1 MKRNVKIIIAT
12 ILLILSALA
21 LVIILRIDKVLPG
34 SFFTNDSYEKVY
46 NFSDAIASVT
56 IQNNK
61 QDIKVFKNDLGEK
74 YLFLPAKVDSFQFD
88 NIDESLG
95 LSVNGKEYASSDFIP
110 LDGDLTI
117 TLTADGSPLETLNVL
132 KSENLDAL
140 FLQSEF
146 SAEKIATTN
155 GDEFDG
161 FLSLSKENL
170 KPIENEELDFI
181 KAYANDFP
189 NTEKKSYEIKL
200 KVAKELAA
208 NEKSLEWVL
217 LANPHDNTLLKN
229 QMVYDFVGEFMDMSS
244 PKGEYVDL
252 YFNGEYF
259 GNYYL
264 CNKPQ
269 LNGSALAL
277 NDCDPLKIK
286 ENSGTDL
293 KDILFELNDNKS
305 AYGVTNLESPEDI
318 TGGFIVEVT
327 SEEELTRT
335 DAWFKTKNGTVIK
348 ILTPKYAT
356 LREVEYIQAS
366 FNELEAAILSPD
378 GINPDTGWSIGDY
391 LDIDSYTKQCFI
403 DLLFANSNS
412 KLTKVLFYK
421 DSDSVDPKLYAGPVW
436 NYDMSALDFLYAENT
451 SIEATKSF
459 YQSGD
464 MFKHP
469 EVTASLQDVFNKY
482 RDAAISEVLP
492 LLREGNVLINKSR
505 IMNDLRWG
513 KKTVNDHF
521 VLEATDKYIDSR
533 LQVIKERVLE
543 DDPYYVVN
551 FYDVE
556 GRLHYSKEV
565 KGGTAVGDVPTCPS
579 WTSLFRGWFNKET
592 DEPVTADTIIY
603 KNTEVISKW
612 LDVSIVVQ
620 NALDGAS
627 IDAGDVNV
635 QELEAIVEDIK
646 TRQGNANE

>member
-1 MKRNVKIIIAT
+1 MKRNVKIIIAST
-12 ILLILSALA
+12 LLILSALG
-21 LVIILRIDKVLPG
+21 LFFLLKLDKVLPG

-61 QDIKVFKNDLGEK
+61 QDIKVFKSESGEK
-74 YLFLPAKVDSFQFD
+74 YLFLPANVDSFQFE

-110 LDGDLTI
+110 VDNDLTLS
-117 TLTADGSPLETLNVL
+117 LTADGEPLETLNVYR
-132 KSENLDAL
+132 SENLDAL

-146 SAEKIATTN
+146 SVEKIGTTN
-155 GDEFDG
+155 GDEFDA
-161 FLSLSKENL
+161 FFSLCKENL
-170 KPIENEELDFI
+170 KPIENEELEYI

-200 KVAKELAA
+200 KVAKELAGSV
-208 NEKSLEWVL
+208 NSLEWVL
-217 LANPHDNTLLKN
+217 LANPHDDTLLKN
-229 QMVYDFVGEFMDMSS
+229 QMVYDFVREHMGINS

-252 YFNGEYF
+252 YFNGEYL

-269 LNGSALAL
+269 LDSGALAL
-277 NDCDPLKIK
+277 KDSDPLKVK
-286 ENSGTDL
+286 ENKGTDL
-293 KDILFELNDNKS
+293 KDILFELSDDKS
-305 AYGVTNLESPEDI
+305 AYGVTNLDAPEDI
-318 TGGFIVEVT
+318 TGGFVVEVT
-327 SEEELTRT
+327 SEDDLTLT
-335 DAWFKTKNGTVIK
+335 DAWFKTKKGTVGK
-348 ILTPKYAT
+348 ILAPKYAT
-356 LREVEYIQAS
+356 LRQVKYIQSS
-366 FNELEAAILSPD
+366 FNELEDAIMSPD

-403 DLLFANSNS
+403 DLLFANSDR

-421 DSDSVDPKLYAGPVW
+421 DSDSVDTKLYAGPIW
-436 NYDMSALDFLYAENT
+436 NYDMSALDCLYAENT
-451 SIEATKSF
+451 SIEAAKSF

-469 EVTASLQDVFNKY
+469 EVTASLKDVFNTY

-492 LLREGNVLINKSR
+492 LLRKGNELINKSR

-513 KKTVNDHF
+513 KETVNDHF

-533 LQVIKERVLE
+533 LEVIKERVLE

-579 WTSLFRGWFNKET
+579 WTGLFRGWFNKET
-592 DEPVTADTIIY
+592 DEPVTADTLIY
-603 KNTEVISKW
+603 KDTEVISKW